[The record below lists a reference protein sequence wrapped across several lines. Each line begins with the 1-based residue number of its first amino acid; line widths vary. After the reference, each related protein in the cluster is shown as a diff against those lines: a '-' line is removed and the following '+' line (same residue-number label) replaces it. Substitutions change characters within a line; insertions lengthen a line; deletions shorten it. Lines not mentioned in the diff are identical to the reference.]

1 MDFQTH
7 NAMVMVMING
17 DYDDDGDSD
26 WDFVLNR
33 QHKRYQSISIATR
46 LLELNW

>member
-17 DYDDDGDSD
+17 DYDDDGDSE
-26 WDFVLNR
+26 VLNK